1 MKKLLLITIALFCS
15 MLAFGQAVLP
25 TITVRGTV
33 IDSVTKQPVSYVTT
47 ALQDVKTQLSVRS
60 TLTKEDGSFE
70 LTAPAG
76 KDYQL
81 AIIFVGYKN
90 KIIPITPGKSIIDLD
105 KVILQPSN
113 KQLSDVSI
121 TAQKPLMK
129 QEVDRLSYDVQAD
142 PDSKIITALDMI
154 RKVPLLSVDATD
166 NIKLRGSGDYKILI
180 NGKESAM
187 MAHNPSDILK
197 SMPASNIVKIE
208 VITTPPAKYDAE
220 GLAGI
225 INIITTKNATQGYNG
240 SVNGG
245 YNSTFG
251 YRANLNISVKEGKI
265 GYTGYAGS
273 NSRPAYSSDFENLS
287 SFYSPASSLSQTGSR
302 ANGSTNPYNA
312 NELSYE
318 IDSLNLLTATFN
330 IYSNSNNQTSS
341 QFTTQTDANNNVT
354 QSYHTQTNG
363 TGSFKGSDLGLN
375 YQLGFKHNKD
385 ELLTASYKFSRS
397 DNQQNTNVSNDQTI
411 NYTAPN
417 YIQNNASGARE
428 HTSQLDYINPL
439 KVLTF
444 EVGAKMILRDNYSNF
459 NNDLFNATTNQ
470 YVNNPTQSNN
480 FTYQQNV
487 YSLYN
492 SYQLKFTK
500 WTFKTGVRLERT
512 TINANFTS
520 SQSAFNQNYNNLVPS
535 VSAQRTLNPTS
546 SVTFGF
552 TQRIQR
558 PGIGQLNPFVDSSNT
573 KYITTGNP
581 NLKPAVNNN
590 FELSYGNFAHGSI
603 NISTHYSFVN
613 NSIQSV
619 NSLLANDVTATTYA
633 NVGQSKN
640 LGIDVNI
647 NYPVTK
653 KMNVNINSEYL
664 QVWLKGTY
672 NGNFY
677 TNSGQQGHIF
687 TNSDYKFDN
696 GLRLGVNVGF
706 DSRYVLL
713 QGRDNWYFNQGYSAS
728 KEILNKR
735 GQISLQVSNPFSK
748 FNKLDF
754 FTKTPD
760 YQTYNSNQNF
770 YRSVFLGFNY
780 KFGKLNSEI
789 KKAKRGINNDDA
801 AGGRN

>member
-1 MKKLLLITIALFCS
+1 MKKLLLITLVALCS
-15 MLAFGQAVLP
+15 ITAFGQTTP
-25 TITVRGTV
+25 QTITVRGVVT
-33 IDSVTKQPVSYVTT
+33 DSVTKQSISYVTA
-47 ALQDVKTQLSVRS
+47 ALQDIKTKLSVRS

-81 AIIFVGYKN
+81 AIIFIGYKD
-90 KIIPITPGKSIIDLD
+90 KIITIPVNKSIVDLD
-105 KVILQPSN
+105 KLVLSPSN

-187 MAHNPSDILK
+187 LAHNPSDILK
-197 SMPASNIVKIE
+197 SMPASNILKIE

-225 INIITTKNATQGYNG
+225 INIITVKNATQGYNG
-240 SVNGG
+240 SVNGN
-245 YNSTFG
+245 YNSVYG
-251 YRANLNISVKEGKI
+251 YRANLNLSVKEGKF
-265 GYTGYAGS
+265 GFSAFTGDS
-273 NSRPAYSSDFENLS
+273 QRPQRAYDFENLS
-287 SFYSPASSLSQTGSR
+287 SFYSPASALSQTGSR
-302 ANGSTNPYNA
+302 ANGSTNPYYA

-318 IDSLNLLTATFN
+318 IDSLNLLTGTFDTYTN
-330 IYSNSNNQTSS
+330 HNTQTSS
-341 QFTTQTDANNNVT
+341 QFTTQTDANGNVSQAYNT
-354 QSYHTQTNG
+354 QSNG
-363 TGSFKGSDLGLN
+363 TGSFKGSDFGLN

-385 ELLTASYKFSRS
+385 ELLTASYKFARS
-397 DNQQNTNVSNDQTI
+397 DNQQNTNVSNDPMI
-411 NYTAPN
+411 SPN
-417 YIQNNASGARE
+417 YIQYNSSGTRE
-428 HTSQLDYINPL
+428 HTSQLDFIDPL
-439 KVLTF
+439 KILTV
-444 EVGAKMILRDNYSNF
+444 EAGAKMILRDNYSNF
-459 NNDLFNATTNQ
+459 TNDLFNAATNQ
-470 YVNNPTQSNN
+470 YVNSPAQDND

-492 SYQLKFTK
+492 SYQAKFTK
-500 WTFKTGVRLERT
+500 WTFKAGLRLERT
-512 TINANFTS
+512 TIDANFTT
-520 SQSAFNQNYNNLVPS
+520 SQSPFTQNYNNLVPS
-535 VSAQRTLNPTS
+535 VSAQRTLDKTS
-546 SVTFGF
+546 SLTFGF

-687 TNSDYKFDN
+687 TNTDYKFEN
-696 GLRLGVNVGF
+696 GLRLSANIGF

-713 QGRDNWYFNQGYSAS
+713 QGRDNWYFNQNYGAS
-728 KEILNKR
+728 KEVLNKK
-735 GQISLQVSNPFSK
+735 GQISINFANPFSK

-760 YQTYNSNQNF
+760 YQTYNSNQNY
-770 YRSVFLGFNY
+770 YRSLFIGFNY

-789 KKAKRGINNDDA
+789 KKNKRGINNDDA